1 MKSKYLREIN
11 CEYDY
16 DDDERNQIFEAEK
29 SEYGFASY
37 DTWNIDISF
46 FEFIYIIFKM
56 YDEKNI
62 IDTHSVRLNINDKE
76 WDLQEIIDYIINS
89 CEEYLIFRKENFLEY
104 KKIPD
109 DFFEILKKALPYMWW

>member
-1 MKSKYLREIN
+1 MKSKYLRDIN

-16 DDDERNQIFEAEK
+16 DDDVRNQRFEAEK
-29 SEYGFASY
+29 REYGFASY

-62 IDTHSVRLNINDKE
+62 IDTHSVCLNINDKE

-89 CEEYLIFRKENFLEY
+89 CEEYLISRKENFLEY
-104 KKIPD
+104 KKMPD

>member
-16 DDDERNQIFEAEK
+16 DDDVRNQRFEAEK
-29 SEYGFASY
+29 REYGFASY

-62 IDTHSVRLNINDKE
+62 IDTHSVHLNINDKE
-76 WDLQEIIDYIINS
+76 WNLQEIIDYIINS
-89 CEEYLIFRKENFLEY
+89 CEEYLISRKENFLEY
-104 KKIPD
+104 KKMPD
-109 DFFEILKKALPYMWW
+109 DFFEILKQVLPYMWW

>member
-16 DDDERNQIFEAEK
+16 DDDVRNQRFEAEK
-29 SEYGFASY
+29 REYGFASY

-76 WDLQEIIDYIINS
+76 WNLQEIIDYIINS
-89 CEEYLIFRKENFLEY
+89 CEEYLISRKENFLEY
-104 KKIPD
+104 KKMPD
-109 DFFEILKKALPYMWW
+109 DFFEILKKVLPYMWW